1 MTVSA
6 MQIIIAAG
14 GAVRAV
20 YSEQIDLAALGRL
33 TITRASHVEPDEHGH
48 WYADM
53 TPVNGPSLGPFAHRS
68 EALDAEQE
76 WLVHHW
82 LESGR

>member
-1 MTVSA
+1 
-6 MQIIIAAG
+6 MQIVIEPG
-14 GAVRAV
+14 GAARCV
-20 YSEQIDLAALGRL
+20 YGEEIDLQALGSP
-33 TITRASHVEPDEHGH
+33 TITRASHIEPDEHGR
-48 WYADM
+48 WYADLA
-53 TPVNGPSLGPFAHRS
+53 PVNGPSLGPFAHRS